1 MENAKQKVTV
11 SIVGQEF
18 TLISSDPESYVQR
31 VAGLVDAEV
40 LEVRNSGQGLSSV
53 ASALLAA
60 VNIADRMIRAQEDAE
75 NMRTQLKDYLEE
87 VTRVKSELADTRRE
101 LNKLKKER

>member
-11 SIVGQEF
+11 SIVDQEF
-18 TLISSDPESYVQR
+18 SLISSDPEPYVRR
-31 VAGLVDAEV
+31 VAELVDAEV
-40 LEVRNSGQGLSSV
+40 RAVRDAGQGLSSV
-53 ASALLAA
+53 ASALLAS